1 MNKSKGTF
9 WSTPKDMSDESTYIY
24 WQQAH
29 AMDVVIYSYKRIK
42 DTNKQLAA
50 TYRTYFERWY
60 ANHANNYHRNPSD
73 ETGFLNDFTDDMC
86 WICLTLIHLSE
97 ATGDENLRKPL
108 KLYTTNTLLLEHGQ
122 MIKVRDFH
130 GIPPKTTVMLA
141 LILRVVW

>member
-50 TYRTYFERWY
+50 TYRTY
-60 ANHANNYHRNPSD
+60 
-73 ETGFLNDFTDDMC
+73 LNAGMPTT
-86 WICLTLIHLSE
+86 LTI
-97 ATGDENLRKPL
+97 
-108 KLYTTNTLLLEHGQ
+108 
-122 MIKVRDFH
+122 
-130 GIPPKTTVMLA
+130 TTVIHQMKPA
-141 LILRVVW
+141 S